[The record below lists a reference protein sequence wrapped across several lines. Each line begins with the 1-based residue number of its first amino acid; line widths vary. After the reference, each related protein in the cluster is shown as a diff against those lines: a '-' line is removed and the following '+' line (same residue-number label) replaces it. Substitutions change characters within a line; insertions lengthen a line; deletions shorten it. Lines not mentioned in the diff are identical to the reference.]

1 MKERNDDPDADD
13 AAAAANTRRVEVM
26 ATSSIV
32 DRGPRVRF
40 SYAAPW
46 ADGSSGNTSGLH
58 PEIPGSNPGRS
69 TMYIHHDSLWRLCT
83 DSASYRSRP
92 GGTAGL
98 QNRRV
103 EFDSLAACL
112 MAGGRVVKAPVCKT
126 GFRGFE
132 SRPAIQH
139 DDVVTPTQG
148 PRTGAYHPAP
158 G

>member
-1 MKERNDDPDADD
+1 MKEQDDPDADD

-26 ATSSIV
+26 ATSSTV
-32 DRGPRVRF
+32 SRGLRVRL
-40 SYAAPW
+40 SYAALR

-83 DSASYRSRP
+83 NLFSYRSRP

-98 QNRRV
+98 QNLRV
-103 EFDSLAACL
+103 EFDSLATCL
-112 MAGGRVVKAPVCKT
+112 MAGGRVVKALVCKT
-126 GFRGFE
+126 RFHGFD
-132 SRPAIQH
+132 SRPVIQH
-139 DDVVTPTQG
+139 DVVVIPTQG